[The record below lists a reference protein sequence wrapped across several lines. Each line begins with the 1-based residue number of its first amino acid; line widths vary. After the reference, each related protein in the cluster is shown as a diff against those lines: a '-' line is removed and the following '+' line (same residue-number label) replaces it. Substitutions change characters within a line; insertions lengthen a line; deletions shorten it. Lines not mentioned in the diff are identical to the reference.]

1 MTTFGS
7 RGYMPFSKQ
16 SGNLINKKHN
26 GTCCSVVDYGTKIFS
41 LSTLSP
47 MKDDLVGKK
56 DWACEYILFSVIK
69 IDINM
74 TDTNIF
80 HLNGSRFRWYQ
91 REWERGRENPHK
103 NGEWDTPTFKYYIVY
118 CCLISKHIPCVSHH
132 PSIWSKQRFCRC
144 E

>member
-1 MTTFGS
+1 MATFGS
-7 RGYMPFSKQ
+7 RDYMPFSKQ
-16 SGNLINKKHN
+16 SGNLIRNITVPAAQWWTTVPK
-26 GTCCSVVDYGTKIFS
+26 SS
-41 LSTLSP
+41 LSSHFLQWK
-47 MKDDLVGKK
+47 MIWWGKK
-56 DWACEYILFSVIK
+56 IGHVNTSCFQWLKS
-69 IDINM
+69 INM

-91 REWERGRENPHK
+91 REWDRGRENPHK